1 MSEKTLDEI
10 LDEFEAAPDRANAAA
25 LLSIATRYW
34 RDEMIGDDTYAD
46 KVRLVGLWLAQP
58 ADALADYPDE
68 TLADAARRI
77 ASYTDGS
84 ARAHVRRA
92 AEMELAQRDRALLK
106 LLKDAGAVIDAID
119 DLPLNDDGSRE
130 IPPGTLDRAR
140 TLAAIIA
147 RLPS

>member
-10 LDEFEAAPDRANAAA
+10 LGEFEAAPDRANAAA

-34 RDEMIGDDTYAD
+34 RDEIIGDNTYVRT
-46 KVRLVGLWLAQP
+46 VRLVGEWLTEP
-58 ADALADYPDE
+58 ADTHAADFGE
-68 TLADAARRI
+68 TVTDAARRI

-84 ARAHVRRA
+84 ARTRVRRA
-92 AEMELAQRDRALLK
+92 AAMELAQRDRALLK

-119 DLPLNDDGSRE
+119 DLPLNDDGTRE